1 MTIMISAFK
10 NFTKKKLAGLILII
24 VIIIAFGFGG
34 FGGGFNTGN
43 QNNIAKINNI
53 NISTQDF
60 MDYLNQSGLS
70 QKVIKDN
77 IDKNILEELLSTFI
91 SATLI
96 NLEIKNLGL
105 LISEETT
112 IQRLKKNKKFQDE
125 NGEFQRIIYEK
136 FLLTSNMNAAIY
148 EAKLKNNAL
157 QKQLFTYISGGAK
170 SPNFFV
176 KDFYRE
182 ENKKLYIEYKN
193 LKNSYKNEDQFTNL
207 EIQNFIDENSEKL
220 KQDYID
226 FSYAVITPK
235 NLIGL
240 NEFNQN
246 FFDKIDDI
254 ENKIAKNI
262 DYETIVSDLNIKTIT
277 QKDYINLDNSETI
290 ENKIYNSK
298 KSKIQILEDNGNY
311 IFYNI
316 IKINTKL
323 PSLDDNKFK
332 TQIKKL
338 LFQKEKFEFN
348 KSILE
353 KIDKKKFN
361 QISFD
366 KIGNGVSEKIKLN
379 SIKDDKKFETQSI
392 EILYSLPINT
402 FTLVADGENNVFVAK
417 TIKFEEENISENS
430 DKFNAI
436 SNKASAQ
443 NRNSILKAYDYI
455 LNEKYKVVV
464 NEKTLDRVKNY
475 FR

>member
-1 MTIMISAFK
+1 M
-10 NFTKKKLAGLILII
+10 
-24 VIIIAFGFGG
+24 V
-34 FGGGFNTGN
+34 
-43 QNNIAKINNI
+43 
-53 NISTQDF
+53 
-60 MDYLNQSGLS
+60 GLS
-70 QKVIKDN
+70 H
-77 IDKNILEELLSTFI
+77 
-91 SATLI
+91 LI
-96 NLEIKNLGL
+96 
-105 LISEETT
+105 
-112 IQRLKKNKKFQDE
+112 
-125 NGEFQRIIYEK
+125 
-136 FLLTSNMNAAIY
+136 
-148 EAKLKNNAL
+148 
-157 QKQLFTYISGGAK
+157 
-170 SPNFFV
+170 FFV